1 MKKAIL
7 SLIAL
12 AITAMASAFSF
23 SATVA
28 SGQTLYFTVI
38 GIDSVKVVAPA
49 TNWDG
54 YTAPQGR
61 LVIPASVTA
70 EGETF
75 QVKAIDKMAFQYCH
89 ALTSVSIPGSVVS
102 IGQRAFYGDTLI
114 TSVHLGEGVE
124 SIGMMAFGSCTS
136 LDTIEL
142 PSTLRLIA
150 MSVFDNTA
158 YFNDTLNW
166 SSEMMLTLGQWVIK
180 VGNRATDTV
189 HVPEGIVGIANN
201 AFLFCRYVEKV
212 VLPSTLEIIG
222 FGAFKDCFELD
233 TLKLF
238 ADNPPSLEEDSFD
251 GVTPLPVLVVPCGAS
266 QAYADIANH
275 YWNAFS
281 EVIEMPC
288 PFPPLPQPH
297 IAVEEV
303 EADEALIVTVIQDG
317 VLVRGAEGEALSV
330 FDMTGRRVGHVACA
344 QAEQRLLLPATGVY
358 VLLPEDGNAVKIAYY
373 SR

>member
-1 MKKAIL
+1 MKKVIL

-12 AITAMASAFSF
+12 AITTMASAFSF
-23 SATVA
+23 SATVE

-54 YTAPQGR
+54 YTAPEGR

-75 QVKAIDKMAFQYCH
+75 QVKAIDKMAFQYCR
-89 ALTSVSIPGSVVS
+89 ALTAVSIPGSVVS

-114 TSVHLGEGVE
+114 TSIQLGEGVE
-124 SIGMMAFGSCTS
+124 SIGMMAFGSCTR
-136 LDTIEL
+136 LDTIQL
-142 PSTLRLIA
+142 PSTLTLIA
-150 MSVFDNTA
+150 MSAFDNTA

-166 SSEMMLTLGQWVIK
+166 NSEMMLTLGQWVIR

-201 AFLFCRYVEKV
+201 AFLYCRYVEKV

-233 TLKLF
+233 TLQLF

-251 GVTPLPVLVVPCGAS
+251 GVTPMPVLVVPCGAAE
-266 QAYADIANH
+266 AYANTANH

-288 PFPPLPQPH
+288 PLPIP
-297 IAVEEV
+297 ILAVEEV
-303 EADEALIVTVIQDG
+303 EADGTLIVTAIQDG
-317 VLVRGAEGEALSV
+317 VLVRGAEGVALSV
-330 FDMTGRRVGHVACA
+330 FDMTGRRVGHVARA
-344 QAEQRLLLPATGVY
+344 QAEQRLLLPAAGVY
-358 VLLPEDGNAVKIAYY
+358 VLLPEDGNAVKIAYC